1 MTAVML
7 ACLIWAMRPSEPN
20 DSPLDAPGALVSGTE
35 IAYVFVPST
44 TCAGINDPNLEDA
57 LRATRR
63 YVGEYARGHGYGF
76 ATVGV
81 SIDTDL
87 DRGKELLERFGP
99 FDEIHVGRGYLN
111 AAAQRYMRTF
121 VGVEAVPQVV
131 ILRREVRV
139 DGGIMRIEHADV
151 LLRKVGAETIGQWVE
166 LAGRV
171 KEEGAWIG
179 GSSDEN

>member
-1 MTAVML
+1 M
-7 ACLIWAMRPSEPN
+7 
-20 DSPLDAPGALVSGTE
+20 
-35 IAYVFVPST
+35 
-44 TCAGINDPNLEDA
+44 
-57 LRATRR
+57 
-63 YVGEYARGHGYGF
+63 
-76 ATVGV
+76 
-81 SIDTDL
+81 
-87 DRGKELLERFGP
+87 
-99 FDEIHVGRGYLN
+99 
-111 AAAQRYMRTF
+111 
-121 VGVEAVPQVV
+121 GVEAVPQVV